1 MAMIIFLAVIPFIF
15 GVAGVAAFCA
25 GSKDGDDIFASMIQ

>member
-1 MAMIIFLAVIPFIF
+1 MTGLIVFLAVIPFIF

-25 GSKDGDDIFASMIQ
+25 GNKEQDMFADMM